1 MIRSL
6 VIKEFWDL
14 RGVIAF
20 GVVIHAL
27 LLANLLGMP
36 SYEWLPMR
44 EAQELPFTNSFPL
57 YLAVYT
63 IFFAGLMG
71 VVQALSDARGQR
83 WLFVLPMPVRTENWM
98 LGKLVFGLG
107 VWALLGVGTYLLGI
121 LIVSTPGVFPA
132 PFEWW
137 MTRTGWTYLA
147 MAPFVY
153 LAGFL
158 SGIRPGSWFGT
169 RLLPLLGS
177 LALIG
182 IFIET
187 KDFLQTNAGAF
198 LRSYIWIFY
207 SAFLLSAYGVVIY
220 AILRESQEKD
230 YP

>member
-14 RGVIAF
+14 RGVIAL
-20 GVVIHAL
+20 GVVFHAL
-27 LLANLLGMP
+27 LLANLLGMA

-44 EAQELPFTNSFPL
+44 EPSELPFPSSFPL
-57 YLAVYT
+57 HLSIYT
-63 IFFAGLMG
+63 IFFAGLTG
-71 VVQALSDARGQR
+71 LVQALSDGRGQR
-83 WLFVLPMPVRTENWM
+83 WLFVLPMPMRTENWI
-98 LGKLVFGLG
+98 LGKMAFGLG
-107 VWALLGVGTYLLGI
+107 VWAVLGIGTFLLGI

-137 MTRTGWTYLA
+137 MTRTGWYYLA
-147 MAPFVY
+147 LAPFVY
-153 LAGFL
+153 LGGFL

-177 LALIG
+177 VMLLG
-182 IFIET
+182 IFIEF
-187 KDFLQTNAGAF
+187 KDFLQSNAAVF
-198 LRSYIWIFY
+198 LRSYLWMGY
-207 SAFLLSAYGVVIY
+207 SAFLLSVYVMMFF